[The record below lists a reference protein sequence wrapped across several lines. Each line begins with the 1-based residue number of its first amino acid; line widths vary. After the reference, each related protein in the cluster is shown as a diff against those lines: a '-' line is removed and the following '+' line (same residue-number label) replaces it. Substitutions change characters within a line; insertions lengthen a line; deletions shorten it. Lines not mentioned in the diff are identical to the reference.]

1 MPSANGQRPLVEAL
15 RSSLHLRSLQR
26 WCRSWQSFRSVS
38 SGNKKT
44 RKTETK
50 KNGPAFFGAKD
61 VLKTEKSKSQKYA
74 ST

>member
-38 SGNKKT
+38 SGNKKKT
-44 RKTETK
+44 RKTETT
-50 KNGPAFFGAKD
+50 KNGPAFL
-61 VLKTEKSKSQKYA
+61 VLKMC
-74 ST
+74 